1 MHTCWQCKRIFSNE
15 FDFRYF
21 LAIVFEAFNFENVL
35 EFFGENASRDVLT
48 RRFSDHV
55 GHFAIFWHKVK
66 NDFHGSIF
74 KVQRFTCADSH
85 LNIRRAAECAACDG
99 DGKAQQGKQG
109 KGKEQV
115 AQGHAS
121 SFPCSAMN
129 ARIASLLE

>member
-1 MHTCWQCKRIFSNE
+1 MQADFSNE
-15 FDFRYF
+15 FDFCDF
-21 LAIVFEAFNFENVL
+21 LAIAFVRLDFENVL
-35 EFFGENASRDVLT
+35 ECFWKDASGDVFT

-66 NDFHGSIF
+66 NDFHDSIF
-74 KVQRFTCADSH
+74 KVHGFTCADAH
-85 LNIRRAAECAACDG
+85 FDITRPAKYAACDG